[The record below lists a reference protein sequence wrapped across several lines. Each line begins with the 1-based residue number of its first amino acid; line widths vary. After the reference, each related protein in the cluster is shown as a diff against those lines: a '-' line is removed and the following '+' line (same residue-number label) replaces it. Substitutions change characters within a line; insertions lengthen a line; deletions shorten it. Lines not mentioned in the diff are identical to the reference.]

1 MIVGIGEEDVY
12 HEAGHAAMFCYYN
25 IPIQYVS
32 VRPDLANGY
41 AGMVVVAAD
50 EPSNGRAEL
59 EDWMRCAAAGDAAR
73 SHILRRDIPETDD
86 LIAVFI
92 RALTDITENPDRR
105 GHSDMRNFT
114 RLGHRRD
121 RELSQADASQA
132 GPAGWAPIWLD
143 AETLVRGDLWPAV
156 QAVAERLW
164 EMVVANDGKD
174 LADLPDL
181 DGEEAAAI
189 VSEAMSRNH

>member
-1 MIVGIGEEDVY
+1 
-12 HEAGHAAMFCYYN
+12 
-25 IPIQYVS
+25 
-32 VRPDLANGY
+32 
-41 AGMVVVAAD
+41 
-50 EPSNGRAEL
+50 
-59 EDWMRCAAAGDAAR
+59 
-73 SHILRRDIPETDD
+73 
-86 LIAVFI
+86 
-92 RALTDITENPDRR
+92 
-105 GHSDMRNFT
+105 MRNFT